1 MEGVTDT
8 VLVAGGTGATL
19 VDGPAGR
26 NGLVVAGYRGR
37 PTRQFFALAVEPG
50 DVTIDQSLF
59 LKLMLGAFGTAI
71 LAFMVRGISTVAV
84 GSETAQVVAAPVF
97 VLAVAL
103 VALAFVLSV
112 LVKLGVIKTSESDGE
127 TAG

>member
-1 MEGVTDT
+1 VEGVTDT
-8 VLVAGGTGATL
+8 VLVAGDTSATP

-26 NGLVVAGYRGR
+26 NRLVVAGYRGR
-37 PTRQFFALAVEPG
+37 PTRQVFALAVELR
-50 DVTIDQSLF
+50 DVTINQSLF

-103 VALAFVLSV
+103 VTLAFVLSV
-112 LVKLGVIKTSESDGE
+112 LVKLGVIKTSESDAE